1 MLRLIPE
8 CLLFLLFSSD
18 IAGFE
23 VVVEG
28 GRVVVMGEGGNHIL
42 VSIFAPVLGARTLL
56 NTPFGIDPV
65 ACLLTKSREK
75 KDRFSHCTT
84 LLTILEFA

>member
-1 MLRLIPE
+1 
-8 CLLFLLFSSD
+8 
-18 IAGFE
+18 
-23 VVVEG
+23 
-28 GRVVVMGEGGNHIL
+28 MGEGGNHIL

-75 KDRFSHCTT
+75 KDHFSHCTT